1 MPIVP
6 WSDSPLLGGCS
17 NVFFPKKTREK
28 HAKHR
33 PSLDQSLFP
42 SYFLMIFGRPP
53 PFLDRVGFFPQ
64 QFWTKMDKT
73 SKWACLKMGR
83 SFRHVQV
90 NRQHADKHQP
100 DKWRFR
106 VYLYMYFHKKTKQ
119 IDGSAQVSRWLT
131 LPEMPHWCLQWL
143 RHHANAPQ
151 SAWRSRW
158 CVVFLLFGGYRHP

>member
-90 NRQHADKHQP
+90 NRQHADKHQQ
-100 DKWRFR
+100 DK
-106 VYLYMYFHKKTKQ
+106 
-119 IDGSAQVSRWLT
+119 
-131 LPEMPHWCLQWL
+131 
-143 RHHANAPQ
+143 
-151 SAWRSRW
+151 
-158 CVVFLLFGGYRHP
+158 